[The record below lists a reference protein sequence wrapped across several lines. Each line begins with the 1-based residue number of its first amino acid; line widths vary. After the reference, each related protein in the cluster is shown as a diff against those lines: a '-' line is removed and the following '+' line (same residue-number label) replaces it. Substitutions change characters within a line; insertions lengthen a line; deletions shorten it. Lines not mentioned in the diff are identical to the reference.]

1 MRTFVKKLS
10 SLTAVDSMMS
20 MVERADNQRLNLLR
34 VLTYHRVDDPE
45 KRPSLYPR
53 VTVTPKEFVGQ
64 MQHLVAGYNPVS
76 LEQVLEAMEAP
87 VLQALPPRAVLVTFD
102 DAYCDFAEQAWPV
115 MKRYGIPA
123 TLFVPTA
130 FPDQPQRTFWW
141 DRLYQALRTTPRRD
155 VVRVPFGEVSVKTA
169 VDRHQTL
176 TRVRDYLKSLPHQQ
190 AMDWLEQFC
199 HDLAAKPPEHSV
211 LSWDAL
217 RQLARE
223 GVTMGAHTQ
232 THPLMNRVTPAEAKA
247 EAVQS
252 VNDLKR
258 ELGDVAP
265 IFAYPS
271 GGFNEDV
278 VKGLQEVGIKC
289 AFTTVR
295 GINDLRHADALRL
308 RRINVG
314 PGTTLN
320 AMRAQLL
327 PWSIHLN
334 RLQPLTSS
342 V

>member
-1 MRTFVKKLS
+1 
-10 SLTAVDSMMS
+10 MMS
-20 MVERADNQRLNLLR
+20 MVERADNQRQNLLR
-34 VLTYHRVDDPE
+34 VLTYHRVDDPQ

-53 VTVTPKEFVGQ
+53 VTVTPQEFVAQ

-76 LEQVLEAMEAP
+76 LEQVLEALEAP
-87 VLQALPPRAVLVTFD
+87 VLRALPPRAVLVTFD

-141 DRLYQALRTTPRRD
+141 DRLYPALRTTPRRD
-155 VVRVPFGEVSVKTA
+155 VVAVPFGEVSVKTA

-176 TRVRDYLKSLPHQQ
+176 TRVRNYLKSLPHQQ

-199 HDLAAKPPEHSV
+199 HDLAAQPPEHSV

-258 ELGDVAP
+258 ELGNVAP

-278 VKGLQEVGIKC
+278 VKGLQEAGITC

-295 GINDLRHADALRL
+295 GINDLPQADALRL

-320 AMRAQLL
+320 AMRVQLL
-327 PWSIHLN
+327 PWSVHFN
-334 RLQPLTSS
+334 RFQPLTSS